1 MKDVLVVIDMQN
13 DFVSGSLG
21 TKEAQAI
28 VQNAVKM
35 IETFK
40 GHIVFTQDTH
50 PSSYLQSQEG
60 TFLPVQHCIKNTE
73 GWELVAPVKK
83 LMTDQVYEKPTFG
96 SLSLAEALKT
106 LNEKTPIRS
115 ITLIGLC
122 TDICV
127 VSNALLLKA
136 FFPEV
141 PIHVDAACCA
151 GTTPENHK
159 AALQVMRMCQIIIE
173 NE

>member
-13 DFVSGSLG
+13 DFISGSLG

-28 VQNAVKM
+28 VQNAVKK
-35 IETFK
+35 IENFK
-40 GHIVFTQDTH
+40 GDVFFTQDTH

-60 TFLPVQHCIKNTE
+60 KFLPIPHCIKNTE
-73 GWELVAPVKK
+73 GWEIAAPIKK
-83 LMTDQVYEKPTFG
+83 LITDQVYEKPTFG
-96 SLSLAEALKT
+96 SLSLAEALKN
-106 LNEKTPIRS
+106 LHEKASIHS

-136 FFPEV
+136 FLPEV
-141 PIHVDAACCA
+141 SIHVDAACCA

-159 AALQVMRMCQIIIE
+159 AALQVMKMCQIIIE
-173 NE
+173 DE

>member
-1 MKDVLVVIDMQN
+1 MNDVLAVIDMQN
-13 DFVSGSLG
+13 DCVSGSLG
-21 TKEAQAI
+21 TKEANAI
-28 VQNAVKM
+28 VQNVVKK
-35 IETFK
+35 IETFS
-40 GHIVFTQDTH
+40 GNIVFTQDTH
-50 PSSYLQSQEG
+50 QSSYLQSQEG
-60 TFLPVQHCIKNTE
+60 MFLPVQHCIKNTE
-73 GWELVAPVKK
+73 GWELVAPIKK
-83 LMTDQVYEKPTFG
+83 LITDQVYEKPTFG
-96 SLSLAEALKT
+96 SLLLAESLKS
-106 LNEKTPIRS
+106 LHERTPIHS

-136 FFPEV
+136 FFPEI

-159 AALQVMRMCQIIIE
+159 AALQVMKMCQIIIE

>member
-1 MKDVLVVIDMQN
+1 MNDVLVVIDMQN

-28 VQNAVKM
+28 VQNAVKK
-35 IETFK
+35 IESFK

-50 PSSYLQSQEG
+50 SNSYLQSQEG
-60 TFLPVQHCIKNTE
+60 RFLPVQHCIKNTA
-73 GWELVAPVKK
+73 GWELVEPVKK
-83 LMTDQVYEKPTFG
+83 LIIGQVYEKPTFG
-96 SLSLAEALKT
+96 SLSLAEALKN
-106 LNEKTPIRS
+106 LNKKTPIHS

>member
-1 MKDVLVVIDMQN
+1 MNDVLAVIDMQN

-28 VQNAVKM
+28 VQNVVKK
-35 IETFK
+35 IETFS
-40 GHIVFTQDTH
+40 GNIVFTQDTH

-73 GWELVAPVKK
+73 GWEIVAPIKK
-83 LMTDQVYEKPTFG
+83 LITDQVYEKPTFG
-96 SLSLAEALKT
+96 SLLLAESLKSLHERT
-106 LNEKTPIRS
+106 LIHS

-136 FFPEV
+136 FFPEI
-141 PIHVDAACCA
+141 PIYVDAVCCA

-159 AALQVMRMCQIIIE
+159 AALQVMKMCQIIIE

>member
-1 MKDVLVVIDMQN
+1 MNDVLAVIDMQN

-28 VQNAVKM
+28 VQNVVKK
-35 IETFK
+35 IETFS
-40 GHIVFTQDTH
+40 GNIVFTQDTH

-73 GWELVAPVKK
+73 GWELVAPVKN

-106 LNEKTPIRS
+106 LNEKTLIHS

>member
-1 MKDVLVVIDMQN
+1 MNDVLAVIDMQN

-28 VQNAVKM
+28 VQNVVKK

-50 PSSYLQSQEG
+50 QSSYLQSQEG
-60 TFLPVQHCIKNTE
+60 MFLPVQHCIKNTE
-73 GWELVAPVKK
+73 GWELVAPIKK
-83 LMTDQVYEKPTFG
+83 LITDQVYEKPTFG
-96 SLSLAEALKT
+96 SLLLAESLKS
-106 LNEKTPIRS
+106 LHERTPIRS

-136 FFPEV
+136 FFAEI
-141 PIHVDAACCA
+141 PIYVDAVCCA

-159 AALQVMRMCQIIIE
+159 AALQVMKMCQIIIE

>member
-1 MKDVLVVIDMQN
+1 MNDVLVVIDMQN

-28 VQNAVKM
+28 VQNVVKR
-35 IETFK
+35 IETFN
-40 GHIVFTQDTH
+40 GDVVFTQDTH

-73 GWELVAPVKK
+73 GWELVEPIKK
-83 LMTDQVYEKPTFG
+83 LITGQVYEKPTFG
-96 SLSLAEALKT
+96 SLLLAESLKNV
-106 LNEKTPIRS
+106 NERTPLRS

>member
-1 MKDVLVVIDMQN
+1 MNDVLAVIDMQN

-28 VQNAVKM
+28 VQNAVKK

-40 GHIVFTQDTH
+40 GDIVFTQDTH
-50 PSSYLQSQEG
+50 SNSYLQSQEG
-60 TFLPVQHCIKNTE
+60 RFLPVQHCIKNTA
-73 GWELVAPVKK
+73 GWELVEPVKK
-83 LMTDQVYEKPTFG
+83 LIIGQVYEKPTFG
-96 SLSLAEALKT
+96 SLSLAEALKN
-106 LNEKTPIRS
+106 LNKKTPIHS

>member
-1 MKDVLVVIDMQN
+1 MNDVLAVIDMQN

-28 VQNAVKM
+28 VQNVVKK
-35 IETFK
+35 IETFS
-40 GHIVFTQDTH
+40 GNIVFTQDTH

-73 GWELVAPVKK
+73 GWEIVAPIKK
-83 LMTDQVYEKPTFG
+83 LITDQVYEKPTFG
-96 SLSLAEALKT
+96 SLLLAESLKS
-106 LNEKTPIRS
+106 LHERTPIRS

-136 FFPEV
+136 FFPE
-141 PIHVDAACCA
+141 ISIYVDAVCCA

-159 AALQVMRMCQIIIE
+159 AALQVMKMCQIIIE

>member
-1 MKDVLVVIDMQN
+1 
-13 DFVSGSLG
+13 
-21 TKEAQAI
+21 
-28 VQNAVKM
+28 
-35 IETFK
+35 
-40 GHIVFTQDTH
+40 
-50 PSSYLQSQEG
+50 
-60 TFLPVQHCIKNTE
+60 
-73 GWELVAPVKK
+73 
-83 LMTDQVYEKPTFG
+83 MTDQVYEKPTFG

-106 LNEKTPIRS
+106 LNEKTLIHS

-159 AALQVMRMCQIIIE
+159 AALQVMRMCQIIID

>member
-1 MKDVLVVIDMQN
+1 MLVVIDMQN

-28 VQNAVKM
+28 VQNVVKR
-35 IETFK
+35 IETFN
-40 GHIVFTQDTH
+40 GDVVFTQDTH

-73 GWELVAPVKK
+73 GWELVEPIKK
-83 LMTDQVYEKPTFG
+83 LIIGQVYEKPTFG
-96 SLSLAEALKT
+96 SLLLAESLKNV
-106 LNEKTPIRS
+106 NERTPLRS

-151 GTTPENHK
+151 GTTPENHR